1 MMQIYDSFH
10 LCFFFD
16 SSNQKS
22 NSFIFFPSQYNF
34 GEDLETALLDSLEA
48 SLQTTTDT
56 YCGRSSHLFT
66 KRLKQ
71 SAVSVQQD
79 AALRFFLMNLWMI
92 KHSCG
97 NYLLVIMVVNICPS
111 YQQKNSPQL
120 RKFAL
125 FQTIG
130 GSIYYSL
137 YTVIHYIC
145 RRDIMTQR

>member
-1 MMQIYDSFH
+1 M
-10 LCFFFD
+10 FFFD

-71 SAVSVQQD
+71 SAVSVQ
-79 AALRFFLMNLWMI
+79 
-92 KHSCG
+92 
-97 NYLLVIMVVNICPS
+97 
-111 YQQKNSPQL
+111 
-120 RKFAL
+120 
-125 FQTIG
+125 
-130 GSIYYSL
+130 
-137 YTVIHYIC
+137 
-145 RRDIMTQR
+145 